1 MKAVTVIGMGDE
13 GCLGLSSIAANAVSN
28 AQVLAGG
35 KRHLDFFPQFSGEKI
50 ALKGNITEA
59 IERIADL
66 ACEHSVCV
74 LASGD
79 PLFFGIG
86 SLISK
91 KIGPEHVDFIPA
103 PSTIQQAFARVGI
116 HWDDAKILS
125 LHGRPIEGLVTK
137 LQSLHKIAL
146 FTDEFNC
153 PKTIASYLLSFEE
166 SEWTAFVC
174 EDLGNKKEKVRKF
187 DLKSLSEEEGIN
199 PLNVLILI
207 RNDTSWRSP
216 PIVPNVPEEHYTKRT
231 PKNGL
236 ITKKEIRILSI
247 AFLDIRN
254 DSVVWDI
261 GTGSGSIAI
270 EAAQLAKDGKVYA
283 IESDPEGIEICKQNI
298 YSRKTD
304 NVYVIPGKAPEI
316 LESLPDPDCIFVGG
330 SKGNLYDIIRIS
342 LNRIA
347 SLGSLV
353 INAVTLDNV
362 AEAYHSFK
370 KLNLVPEV
378 TLLNISRGQP
388 LANYLKYEA
397 LNPIHIFKI
406 TKPDGFSA

>member
-103 PSTIQQAFARVGI
+103 PSTIQQAFARVGV

-174 EDLGNKKEKVRKF
+174 EDLGNKKEK
-187 DLKSLSEEEGIN
+187 SAN
-199 PLNVLILI
+199 
-207 RNDTSWRSP
+207 
-216 PIVPNVPEEHYTKRT
+216 
-231 PKNGL
+231 
-236 ITKKEIRILSI
+236 SI
-247 AFLDIRN
+247 
-254 DSVVWDI
+254 
-261 GTGSGSIAI
+261 
-270 EAAQLAKDGKVYA
+270 
-283 IESDPEGIEICKQNI
+283 
-298 YSRKTD
+298 
-304 NVYVIPGKAPEI
+304 
-316 LESLPDPDCIFVGG
+316 
-330 SKGNLYDIIRIS
+330 
-342 LNRIA
+342 LNR
-347 SLGSLV
+347 
-353 INAVTLDNV
+353 
-362 AEAYHSFK
+362 
-370 KLNLVPEV
+370 
-378 TLLNISRGQP
+378 
-388 LANYLKYEA
+388 
-397 LNPIHIFKI
+397 
-406 TKPDGFSA
+406 

>member
-13 GCLGLSSIAANAVSN
+13 GCLGLSSIAANAVSK

-50 ALKGNITEA
+50 VFKGNLTQA
-59 IERIADL
+59 IEKIADL
-66 ACEHSVCV
+66 AYEHSVCV

-91 KIGPEHVDFIPA
+91 KVGSEHVDFIPA

-116 HWDDAKILS
+116 HWDDAEILS

-137 LQSLHKIAL
+137 LQSLRKVAL

-187 DLKSLSEEEGIN
+187 DLKSLSEEKGIS

-207 RNDTSWRSP
+207 RNNTIWRSP
-216 PIVPNVPEEHYTKRT
+216 PIVPNVSEEDYAKRI

-247 AFLDIRN
+247 AFLDIRDN
-254 DSVVWDI
+254 SVVWDI
-261 GTGSGSIAI
+261 GAGSGSIAI

-283 IESDPEGIEICKQNI
+283 IEVDPEGIEICKQNV

-316 LESLPDPDCIFVGG
+316 LESLPDPDCVFVGG

-362 AEAYHSFK
+362 TEAYHSFK

-406 TKPDGFSA
+406 TKPEGFSA

>member
-13 GCLGLSSIAANAVSN
+13 GCLGLSSIAANAVSK

-35 KRHLDFFPQFSGEKI
+35 ERHLDFFPQFSGEKI
-50 ALKGNITEA
+50 VFKENLSQA

-86 SLISK
+86 NLICK
-91 KIGPEHVDFIPA
+91 KVGSEHIDFIPA
-103 PSTIQQAFARVGI
+103 PSAIQQAFARVGI
-116 HWDDAKILS
+116 HWDDAEILS

-137 LQSLHKIAL
+137 LQSLRKVAL
-146 FTDEFNC
+146 FTDGFNC
-153 PKTIASYLLSFEE
+153 PKTIASYLLSFGE

-174 EDLGNKKEKVRKF
+174 ENLGNKKEKVRKF
-187 DLKSLSEEEGIN
+187 DLKSLSEEEGIS
-199 PLNVLILI
+199 PLNVLILV
-207 RNDTSWRSP
+207 RNDTAWRPP
-216 PIVPNVPEEHYTKRT
+216 PIVPNVSEEQYSKRK

-236 ITKKEIRILSI
+236 ITKKEVRILSI

-283 IESDPEGIEICKQNI
+283 IEVDPEGIEICRQNAF
-298 YSRKTD
+298 SKRTD
-304 NVYVIPGKAPEI
+304 NVFTIPGKAPEI
-316 LESLPDPDCIFVGG
+316 LESLPGPDCVFVGG

-342 LNRIA
+342 LSRIV

-353 INAVTLDNV
+353 VNAVTLDNV
-362 AEAYHSFK
+362 TEAYHCFK

-378 TLLNISRGQP
+378 TLLNVSRGQP
-388 LANYLKYEA
+388 LADYLRYEA

-406 TKPDGFSA
+406 TKPEGFSV

>member
-13 GCLGLSSIAANAVSN
+13 GCLGLSSIAANAVSK

-50 ALKGNITEA
+50 VFNGNLTQA

-91 KIGPEHVDFIPA
+91 KVGSEHVDFIPA

-116 HWDDAKILS
+116 NWDDAKILS

-137 LQSLHKIAL
+137 LQSLRKVAL
-146 FTDEFNC
+146 LTDKFNC

-187 DLKSLSEEEGIN
+187 DLKSLSEEEGIS

-207 RNDTSWRSP
+207 RNDTTWRSP
-216 PIVPNVPEEHYTKRT
+216 PIVPNVPEEDYTKRI

-247 AFLDIRN
+247 AFLNIRDN
-254 DSVVWDI
+254 SVVWDI

-270 EAAQLAKDGKVYA
+270 EAAQLAKDGRVYA
-283 IESDPEGIEICKQNI
+283 IEVDPEGIEICRQNV

-304 NVYVIPGKAPEI
+304 NVYVVPGKAPEI
-316 LESLPDPDCIFVGG
+316 LESLPDPDCVFVGG

-362 AEAYHSFK
+362 TEAYHSFK
-370 KLNLVPEV
+370 KLSLVPEV

-406 TKPDGFSA
+406 TKPEGFSV